1 MIGPGASPPLDP
13 ETIRRLVRAA
23 LDEDGATHDLTT
35 AAVVPADQ
43 SGRAAFLF
51 REPGALCGLDLARET
66 FHTLDP
72 ALRWQPQRLDG
83 DAVAAGDTVA
93 EVSGRL
99 PPILQAERVALN
111 FVQRLSGIATLTR
124 QATACIQHT
133 SARLLDTRKTTPGL
147 RVLERY
153 AVRVGGGH
161 NHRYNL
167 AAGILIKDNH
177 IAAVRARGGTLTDA
191 VRRAIADA
199 GPATGVEVEVTSIA
213 ELEEALAAGARAVL
227 LDNMPIDLL
236 RTAVQIAH
244 DRGALTEASGGI
256 TLDALAAIAATGVDY
271 ISMGALTH
279 SARALDIALEVKPA

>member
-1 MIGPGASPPLDP
+1 MIGPSTSPPLDL

-43 SGRAAFLF
+43 SGRAAFVL
-51 REPGALCGLDLARET
+51 REPGVLCGLALAREA
-66 FHTLDP
+66 FHALDP
-72 ALRWQPQRLDG
+72 ALRWQPLRIDG
-83 DAVAAGDTVA
+83 DPVAAGETVA
-93 EVSGRL
+93 EVFGCLS
-99 PPILQAERVALN
+99 PILQAERVALN
-111 FVQRLSGIATLTR
+111 FLQRLSGIATLTR
-124 QATACIQHT
+124 QATARIEHT

-147 RVLERY
+147 RLLERY

-161 NHRYNL
+161 NHRFNL

-177 IAAVRARGGTLTDA
+177 IAAVRARGGALTDA
-191 VRRAIADA
+191 VRRAIASA

-227 LDNMPIDLL
+227 LDNMPPDVL
-236 RTAVQIAH
+236 RKAAQIAH
-244 DRGALTEASGGI
+244 DHGALTEASGGI
-256 TLDALAAIAATGVDY
+256 TVETLAAIAATGVDY

-279 SARALDIALEVKPA
+279 SARALDIALEVEPA